1 MKEITCPRCSTL
13 NRLDGRLKVF
23 YCNKCGAKVK
33 ITKDSISVVD
43 ESRAAA
49 EKQAQGRAAG
59 EGSRGWCERTG
70 REHGAVRTA
79 YPEYRPDAGAEP
91 DDALCAGRRR
101 GICEC
106 RKRVRQPEAEDLAG
120 AEGHGRQHGAGG
132 LLAALQ
138 PVPVHNG
145 RRD

>member
-49 EKQAQGRAAG
+49 EKQAKTAKTSNAAKAEENLNRPKGLG
-59 EGSRGWCERTG
+59 EGEIWNSL
-70 REHGAVRTA
+70 
-79 YPEYRPDAGAEP
+79 PK
-91 DDALCAGRRR
+91 
-101 GICEC
+101 
-106 RKRVRQPEAEDLAG
+106 RKKLLILMIVLMLAG
-120 AEGHGRQHGAGG
+120 AAIFFMAVGG
-132 LLAALQ
+132 PLPSGFVTPGYLLFFIAAAI
-138 PVPVHNG
+138 G
-145 RRD
+145 FGIY

>member
-49 EKQAQGRAAG
+49 EKQAKNAKAMNATKPSNAAKA
-59 EGSRGWCERTG
+59 EERPEKSAASRKWESL
-70 REHGAVRTA
+70 
-79 YPEYRPDAGAEP
+79 PD
-91 DDALCAGRRR
+91 
-101 GICEC
+101 
-106 RKRVRQPEAEDLAG
+106 RKKLLILMLVLMLAG
-120 AEGHGRQHGAGG
+120 AAIFFMALGG
-132 LLAALQ
+132 PLPSGFVTPGYLLFFIAAAI
-138 PVPVHNG
+138 G
-145 RRD
+145 FGIY